1 MKMEK
6 RFFEIREMGDERRF
20 AGVAIPYNTKTRIGH
35 FEEEFLP
42 RSLKTSGEVRL
53 NFQHDR
59 KRPLCVNKKNGGLIL
74 TDTDTELRAEIDLPP
89 TQEGKDSREL
99 IKRGVIT
106 GLSVEFRAIVDEWRG
121 NSRTIHK
128 AELLGLALV
137 DRPQYAGATLEEI
150 RECAPWFEQRAK
162 GDALWLYYR

>member
-1 MKMEK
+1 MEK
-6 RFFEIREMGDERRF
+6 RFFELREMGDERRF
-20 AGVAIPYNTKTRIGH
+20 QGVAIPYNEKTRIGH
-35 FEEEFLP
+35 FEEIFLP
-42 RSLKTSGEVRL
+42 KSLATGGEIRL

-59 KRPLCVNKKNGGLIL
+59 KRPLCVNKEGGGLIL
-74 TDTDTELRAEIDLPP
+74 TDGPDAMRAEIDLPN
-89 TQEGKDSREL
+89 TGDGKDAREL

-106 GLSVEFRAIVDEWRG
+106 GLSVEFRAVVDEWRG

-150 RECAPWFEQRAK
+150 RECAPWFEERAK
-162 GDALWLYYR
+162 GDALWLYYQ